1 MIQQEDATKRSG
13 RSPAATRATL
23 LLAAILVLAL
33 ALRFYRL
40 GAQSLWNDEGTTV
53 QLVGADLATITRLAA
68 SDIHPPLYYY
78 ALHFWAAIFGTSEFA
93 VRSLS
98 ALLGTV
104 LVALVYL
111 LGRRLYDSRAGLLA
125 AFVIAVAPFQVY
137 YSQEARM
144 YILATVLGAVSTF
157 LLVTILGAAGE
168 DETRETE
175 RKAWHLPIAY
185 VLVTSAALY
194 THYLAF
200 SLLLAQ
206 NLCWILVIGHSLWRT
221 GELKGR
227 VVLRCLA
234 FWVAMQIAIVGLYCP
249 WLVMTWEQ
257 LGRWPAVSEPFGF
270 LWMVRRTLLVLS
282 LGITVE
288 MSSTTGAIA
297 ASFGLLAMLGT
308 VYGVL
313 RGDRDRVRGSL
324 IAWSYCGVPL
334 LVFYIVS
341 RQRPLWNPKFLL
353 LASPGF
359 YLLVARGATAVTDLV
374 SGFSRRAAAI
384 ALAVV
389 LLFVILASGLS
400 LHNLYHDPRYAR
412 DDYRGIVRYIEATAG
427 PDDAIII
434 NAPSQI
440 ETVAYYY
447 RGDLPMYPL
456 PRHRPLR
463 RDETETELQDI
474 AARHERV
481 FAILWATDQSDEE
494 RFIEGWLDAHTY
506 KALDEWHG
514 NVRLAVYAVPQEA
527 PTEITHPLDAVLGD
541 SIRLLGYAL
550 PSAEVRAGDVLQLT
564 LFWQAKEP
572 ILRRYKVFVHVLDG
586 DGQIISQRDSE
597 PGGGARLTT
606 TWQPGETVL
615 DNYGVL
621 IPLDAPAGEY
631 QVKIGMYHVKDG
643 TRVPITLGGQAVGDY
658 LLLDPVIVR

>member
-13 RSPAATRATL
+13 RSPRTTKATL
-23 LLAAILVLAL
+23 QLAAILLLAL

-53 QLVGADLATITRLAA
+53 QLVGADLGTITRLAA

-78 ALHFWAAIFGTSEFA
+78 ALHFWVAIFGTSEFA
-93 VRSLS
+93 ARSLS

-111 LGRRLYDSRAGLLA
+111 LGRRLYDSRTGILA
-125 AFVIAVAPFQVY
+125 AFVTALAPFQVY

-144 YILATVLGAVSTF
+144 YILATMLGAVSTF
-157 LLVTILGAAGE
+157 LLVTILDAEGKDDARKG
-168 DETRETE
+168 E
-175 RKAWHLPIAY
+175 RKAWYLPIAY

-221 GELKGR
+221 GQLKGK
-227 VVLRCLA
+227 VVLRRLA
-234 FWVAMQIAIVGLYCP
+234 FWAAMQIAIVGLYCP
-249 WLVMTWEQ
+249 WLLMTWEQ

-270 LWMVRRTLLVLS
+270 IWMLQRTLLVFG
-282 LGITVE
+282 LGVTVE
-288 MSSTTGAIA
+288 ISTTTGAIA
-297 ASFGLLAMLGT
+297 AGFGLLAILGAM
-308 VYGVL
+308 YGVL
-313 RGDRDRVRGSL
+313 RGDRDGMKGSL
-324 IAWSYCGVPL
+324 VAWSYCSVPV
-334 LVFYIVS
+334 LVLYILS

-359 YLLVARGATAVTDLV
+359 YILVAHGAPAVTSLV
-374 SGFSRRAAAI
+374 SRFSRRAVSI
-384 ALAVV
+384 ALTSV

-427 PDDAIII
+427 PNDAIII

-440 ETVAYYY
+440 ETVAHYY

-463 RDETETELQDI
+463 RDETEAELQDI

-481 FAILWATDQSDEE
+481 FAILWATDQSDQD

-514 NVRLAVYAVPQEA
+514 NVRLAVYAVPQEP
-527 PTEITHPLDAVLGD
+527 PTEITYPLDAVLGD

-564 LFWQAKEP
+564 LFWEATQP

-586 DGQIISQRDSE
+586 EGQLVSQRDSE
-597 PGGGARLTT
+597 PGGGARLTN

-621 IPLDAPAGEY
+621 IPLDARAGEY
-631 QVKIGMYHVKDG
+631 QVKIGMYHIKDS
-643 TRVPITLGGQAVGDY
+643 TRLPITLGGQAVGDY

>member
-1 MIQQEDATKRSG
+1 MIQQEEATIRGG
-13 RSPAATRATL
+13 RSPRTTRATL

-53 QLVGADLATITRLAA
+53 QLVGADLGTITRLAA

-78 ALHFWAAIFGTSEFA
+78 ALHFWVATFGTSEFA

-111 LGRRLYDSRAGLLA
+111 LGRRLYDSRTGLLA
-125 AFVIAVAPFQVY
+125 AFVTSVAPFQVY

-144 YILATVLGAVSTF
+144 YILATVFGAISTF
-157 LLVTILGAAGE
+157 LLVTILDAEGK
-168 DETRETE
+168 DEA
-175 RKAWHLPIAY
+175 RKSEGRAWHLPIAY

-206 NLCWILVIGHSLWRT
+206 NLCWILVTGHGLWRT
-221 GELKGR
+221 GQLKGGG
-227 VVLRCLA
+227 VLRRLA
-234 FWVAMQIAIVGLYCP
+234 LWAAMQIAIVGLYCP
-249 WLVMTWEQ
+249 WLLMTWEQ

-270 LWMVRRTLLVLS
+270 IWMVQRMLLVFS
-282 LGITVE
+282 LGVTVE
-288 MSSTTGAIA
+288 VSTTTELIA
-297 ASFGLLAMLGT
+297 ASFGLLAIMGT
-308 VYGVL
+308 MYGAL
-313 RGDRDRVRGSL
+313 RGDRDRVKGSL
-324 IAWSYCGVPL
+324 IAWSYCSVPL
-334 LVFYIVS
+334 LVLYIVS

-359 YLLVARGATAVTDLV
+359 YLLVAHGATAITDLV
-374 SGFSRRAAAI
+374 SGFSRRAASV
-384 ALAVV
+384 ALASV
-389 LLFVILASGLS
+389 LLFVVLATGLS
-400 LHNLYHDPRYAR
+400 LHDLYHDPRYAR

-427 PDDAIII
+427 PDDAIVI

-440 ETVAYYY
+440 ETVAHYYQ
-447 RGDLPMYPL
+447 GDLPMYPL

-494 RFIEGWLDAHTY
+494 RFVEGWLDAHTY

-514 NVRLAVYAVPQEA
+514 NVRLVVYSVPQEP
-527 PTEITHPLDAVLGD
+527 PTKITHPLDAVLGD

-564 LFWQAKEP
+564 LFWQATEP

-586 DGQIISQRDSE
+586 DGQIVSQRDSE
-597 PGGGARLTT
+597 PGGGARLTN

-621 IPLDAPAGEY
+621 VPLDAPAGEY

-643 TRVPITLGGQAVGDY
+643 TRLPITLGDQAVGDY
-658 LLLDPVIVR
+658 LLLDPISVR